1 MARKPK
7 RDLTVEE
14 QLARGPL
21 DLPFLMLTMLLLGV
35 GLIMMFSASF
45 ATAYYNDGD
54 PLVYI
59 KNQAVY
65 AAAGVV
71 VMFLV
76 SKINYQTFRLLS
88 VPGIVAAILLLVLA
102 LSPLGVELNE
112 VKRWVRIGPIQF
124 QPSEVAKVAV
134 ILFFAFSF
142 TFSISHEEA
151 VSAFEQNISALALAA
166 QVIPGHI
173 IHITSTVLNIF
184 AVLTAFFGIYL
195 GFHEAIKGII
205 LNLLSRIIDTKKINS
220 RMLTLAICA
229 FIVITLT
236 IWVSFRV
243 SVLVFF
249 QLGSPLYGIV
259 SCLIPFFLIYKVAQL
274 EKLRGFKAWLIL
286 LYGILLCLSP
296 LLKLIE

>member
-76 SKINYQTFRLLS
+76 SKINYQTSRLLS

-124 QPSEVAKVAV
+124 QP
-134 ILFFAFSF
+134 LGGGQGGGDPFFA
-142 TFSISHEEA
+142 TR
-151 VSAFEQNISALALAA
+151 
-166 QVIPGHI
+166 
-173 IHITSTVLNIF
+173 
-184 AVLTAFFGIYL
+184 
-195 GFHEAIKGII
+195 
-205 LNLLSRIIDTKKINS
+205 LSKRDTEKKKKWS
-220 RMLTLAICA
+220 RR
-229 FIVITLT
+229 TLT
-236 IWVSFRV
+236 GRTLERLDRIGFLELVPYGAILMVIALLMLMEPHMSGTIL
-243 SVLVFF
+243 VLAGEPRSSSPPGSAWA
-249 QLGSPLYGIV
+249 GSPPADPGGGAMWFI
-259 SCLIPFFLIYKVAQL
+259 ITQTPI
-274 EKLRGFKAWLIL
+274 
-286 LYGILLCLSP
+286 
-296 LLKLIE
+296 

>member
-1 MARKPK
+1 MQLSARVNFGVGYARQLTSRLSPDGHRLVWQCSFPICFANRSVQYAEHLFSGFFFHHVHSVYPSVQLFRGLPCGRGGALFSPAGHCHSISEQGVVLVARKPK

-134 ILFFAFSF
+134 
-142 TFSISHEEA
+142 T
-151 VSAFEQNISALALAA
+151 
-166 QVIPGHI
+166 
-173 IHITSTVLNIF
+173 
-184 AVLTAFFGIYL
+184 
-195 GFHEAIKGII
+195 
-205 LNLLSRIIDTKKINS
+205 DT
-220 RMLTLAICA
+220 
-229 FIVITLT
+229 IVRL
-236 IWVSFRV
+236 
-243 SVLVFF
+243 
-249 QLGSPLYGIV
+249 
-259 SCLIPFFLIYKVAQL
+259 
-274 EKLRGFKAWLIL
+274 
-286 LYGILLCLSP
+286 
-296 LLKLIE
+296 